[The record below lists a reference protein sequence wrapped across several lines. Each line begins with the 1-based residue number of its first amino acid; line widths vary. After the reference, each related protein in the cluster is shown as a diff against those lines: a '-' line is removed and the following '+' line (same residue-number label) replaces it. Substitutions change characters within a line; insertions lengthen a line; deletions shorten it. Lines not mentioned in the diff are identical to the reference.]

1 MKIISK
7 LLILI
12 PSLLLI
18 LSSSFSRAGGEP
30 AGKKEHYFR
39 FYHQASFDLEAIGR
53 IIILDKI
60 VGDSIY
66 AYAGP
71 EALASFVNAFGR
83 VDTLVPPSMQEIVQM
98 GDAASL
104 KSSLAWNVY
113 PTYQAYETLML
124 SYQQQYPD
132 ICSLHVL
139 GTLPSGRRILALQI
153 GDHPD
158 STEAEPGFLYTST
171 MHGDEVVGYVL
182 MLRLADYLL
191 SNYGSDARISR
202 MLDSIDIWINPLAN
216 PDGTYRLGN
225 HTVNGATRSNANWVD
240 LNRNYPDPQD
250 GPHPDGKA
258 WQPETLIFMDFA
270 AQQKLQMSSNIHGG
284 AEVCNYPWD
293 TWPVLH
299 ADDAWWQYVCR
310 QYADTA
316 QYYSPSGYMTYLSG
330 VTNGY
335 AWYTTNGNRQDHMNY
350 FHHCREF
357 TLELS
362 NTKLPSAS
370 TLPAF
375 WNYNYR
381 SLLNYLEQSL
391 NGLHGIVSDSLNA
404 QGINAKV
411 SIQGHDRDS
420 SHVYAALPHGDYY
433 RYLPS
438 GSYNITFSAPGY
450 VSKTIPSVSVTMGQ
464 AKRLDVQLRPER
476 LKLSGVL
483 QYENASS
490 SPMGGVW
497 LKAVNAFGETVDSVQ
512 TDSAAQFTL
521 WLPDTGTYDLQ
532 LTPATPWGGV
542 NSTDALRIAE
552 HFALL
557 GPPLTG
563 LPLKASDVNNSGF
576 VNATDALGIQ
586 RRFVGLV
593 NSFNIPDWLWEPT
606 RITVY
611 SDTAI
616 VLKAIASGDAN
627 QSYSP

>member
-1 MKIISK
+1 M
-7 LLILI
+7 
-12 PSLLLI
+12 
-18 LSSSFSRAGGEP
+18 
-30 AGKKEHYFR
+30 
-39 FYHQASFDLEAIGR
+39 
-53 IIILDKI
+53 
-60 VGDSIY
+60 VDSI
-66 AYAGP
+66 
-71 EALASFVNAFGR
+71 N
-83 VDTLVPPSMQEIVQM
+83 
-98 GDAASL
+98 
-104 KSSLAWNVY
+104 
-113 PTYQAYETLML
+113 
-124 SYQQQYPD
+124 
-132 ICSLHVL
+132 
-139 GTLPSGRRILALQI
+139 
-153 GDHPD
+153 
-158 STEAEPGFLYTST
+158 
-171 MHGDEVVGYVL
+171 
-182 MLRLADYLL
+182 
-191 SNYGSDARISR
+191 
-202 MLDSIDIWINPLAN
+202 IWINPLAN

-258 WQPETLIFMDFA
+258 WQPETIIFMDFA
-270 AQQKLQMSSNIHGG
+270 NQQKLNVSSNIHGG

-316 QYYSPSGYMTYLSG
+316 QYNSPAGYMTYLSG

-357 TLELS
+357 TLEIS

-391 NGLHGIVSDSLNA
+391 NGLHGIVSDSLSG

-420 SHVYAALPHGDYY
+420 SHVYAAMPHGDYY

-438 GSYNITFSAPGY
+438 GSYDLTFSAPGY

-464 AKRLDVQLRPER
+464 AKSLDVQLRPER
-476 LKLSGVL
+476 LRLSGVL
-483 QYENASS
+483 QYENVSNT
-490 SPMGGVW
+490 PMAGVW
-497 LKAVNAFGETVDSVQ
+497 LKAVNAFGETVDSTQ
-512 TDSAAQFTL
+512 TDSSAQFTL

-532 LTPATPWGGV
+532 LFPAVSWGGV
-542 NSTDALRIAE
+542 NSADALRIAE
-552 HFALL
+552 HFAQL
-557 GPPLTG
+557 GPSLSG
-563 LPLKASDVNNSGF
+563 LPLQASDVNNSGF

-593 NSFNIPDWLWEPT
+593 NAFNIPDWLWEPT
-606 RITVY
+606 QISVNG
-611 SDTAI
+611 DTAI
-616 VLKAIASGDAN
+616 VIKVIASGDAN